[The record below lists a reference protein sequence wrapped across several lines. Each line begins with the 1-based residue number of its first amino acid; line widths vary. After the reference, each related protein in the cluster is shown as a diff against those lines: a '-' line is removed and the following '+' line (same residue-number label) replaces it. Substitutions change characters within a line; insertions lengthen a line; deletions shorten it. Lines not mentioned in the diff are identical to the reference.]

1 MSSRG
6 IMSIFHNLEADPE
19 MSFRWGRKLSE
30 ILVRK
35 HRYNRRCHG
44 HHASVLTPDGQR
56 WRETFES
63 SREKGQCESPT
74 LMMPGFTD
82 HILCVSLA
90 AGLGLHPAA
99 PHQPSRTS
107 AMPPALAALL
117 FLGLFLSQRSS
128 TQKRES
134 SLQSR
139 RVWVQTKGRP
149 GATGG
154 ERRGSGLLG
163 GLEASSWAGSG
174 AAGASSGTPASD
186 SLPETLSKPAIWAK
200 PSFMVPKGQPVIIWC
215 QGAHGAV
222 EYQLY
227 FEGGFSALERPKSL
241 RMTNKV
247 KFPIPAMTSNT
258 AGIYRCFYRSGE
270 LWSEPSDPLDLV
282 VTGMYDTPTLSVQP
296 RPEVASGENVTF
308 YCHLAAATNTFFLLK
323 EGTPRRPQSRYG
335 NIRAEFPVGPV
346 SAAHRGT
353 YRCFGSYNNH
363 AWSFPSEPVEL
374 LVRGDV
380 GDTSAARTEHTSSPD
395 PWDSYPLTTETPFEK
410 DLTLWDHTAQ
420 NLLRIGLA
428 FLVLVAVVWLLAE
441 DWLHRKKPQ
450 KRANRVSSRECRRR
464 FRTQRPLEKQPRDVV
479 AAADSL
485 S

>member
-128 TQKRES
+128 TQK
-134 SLQSR
+134 Q
-139 RVWVQTKGRP
+139 
-149 GATGG
+149 
-154 ERRGSGLLG
+154 
-163 GLEASSWAGSG
+163 
-174 AAGASSGTPASD
+174 
-186 SLPETLSKPAIWAK
+186 TLSKPAIWAK

>member
-1 MSSRG
+1 
-6 IMSIFHNLEADPE
+6 
-19 MSFRWGRKLSE
+19 
-30 ILVRK
+30 
-35 HRYNRRCHG
+35 
-44 HHASVLTPDGQR
+44 
-56 WRETFES
+56 
-63 SREKGQCESPT
+63 
-74 LMMPGFTD
+74 
-82 HILCVSLA
+82 
-90 AGLGLHPAA
+90 
-99 PHQPSRTS
+99 
-107 AMPPALAALL
+107 MPPALAALL

-128 TQKRES
+128 TQK
-134 SLQSR
+134 Q
-139 RVWVQTKGRP
+139 
-149 GATGG
+149 
-154 ERRGSGLLG
+154 
-163 GLEASSWAGSG
+163 
-174 AAGASSGTPASD
+174 
-186 SLPETLSKPAIWAK
+186 TLSKPAIWAK

-380 GDTSAARTEHTSSPD
+380 GDTSAARTEHTSSPAEDRPRASARRHTPLEQHTGGTRD

-410 DLTLWDHTAQ
+410 DLALWDHTAQ

-479 AAADSL
+479 AAGKADSL